1 MSTAGCYALELAQL
15 PSHAVLRLLR
25 RLIMEREPWPKSSFL
40 PTRNTPQPL
49 FPGLEAGEIGA
60 MAKSELAL

>member
-1 MSTAGCYALELAQL
+1 
-15 PSHAVLRLLR
+15 
-25 RLIMEREPWPKSSFL
+25 MEREPWPKSSFL